1 VDKNLTFDNIKV
13 NSEKLKKGSELFDIF
28 VMVKNSEKLSLKD
41 VINVNNKFLIL
52 DFEKCE
58 IVFRYSK
65 ELLQFF
71 AQFKN
76 YTFDEIKKFL
86 FSLKCD
92 TIIKKFRM
100 ERVESYNEKF
110 LFKHYSFFEEKP
122 IKDKDSLFN
131 YFKRGLSFNNEY
143 LSYKTDILID
153 NQKKE
158 LLIVGTL
165 FTDYLNF
172 IEKIKEVADE

>member
-1 VDKNLTFDNIKV
+1 
-13 NSEKLKKGSELFDIF
+13 
-28 VMVKNSEKLSLKD
+28 MVKNSEKLSLKD

-71 AQFKN
+71 TQFKN
-76 YTFDEIKKFL
+76 YTFDEIKKVL

-110 LFKHYSFFEEKP
+110 LFRYHSFFEEKP
-122 IKDKDSLFN
+122 IGDKDNLFN
-131 YFKRGLSFNNEY
+131 YFKRGLSFNEEY
-143 LSYKTDILID
+143 LSYKTDVLID

-172 IEKIKEVADE
+172 IEKIKEVTDE